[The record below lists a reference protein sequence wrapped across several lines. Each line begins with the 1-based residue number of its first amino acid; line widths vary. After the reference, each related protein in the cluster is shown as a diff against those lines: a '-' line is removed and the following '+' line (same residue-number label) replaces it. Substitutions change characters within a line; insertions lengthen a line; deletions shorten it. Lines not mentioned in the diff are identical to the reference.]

1 LFSLDKII
9 FKLLFLPVILLALT
23 VHEFAHGYVA
33 YLRGDRTAKDMGRLT
48 LNPLPH
54 IDIIGLLFLM
64 FFNFGWAKPV
74 PINPAN
80 FKTPKKDEIMVA
92 LAGVT
97 ANLICA
103 LCLGLLFR
111 FADFSIFGQTGE
123 IVQKFTAWGILINCG
138 LAVFNLIPVPPLDGS
153 HVLREL
159 LPYRAAV
166 KYIVFFSNP
175 AVSWILLGIFIFL
188 PGLITPFI
196 IGPVLFLSKIFAG
209 GGMLAW
215 LY

>member
-1 LFSLDKII
+1 MFSFDKLL
-9 FKLLFLPVILLALT
+9 FKLLLLPVILLALT

-33 YLRGDRTAKDMGRLT
+33 YLRGDNTAKDMGRLT

-54 IDIIGLLFLM
+54 IDIIGLIFLM
-64 FFNFGWAKPV
+64 FFSFGWAKPV

-97 ANLICA
+97 ANLFCA
-103 LCLGLLFR
+103 LCFGLVIR
-111 FADFSIFGQTGE
+111 FLDFNMFGQQAE
-123 IVQKFTAWGILINCG
+123 IIRSFVYWAVIINCG
-138 LAVFNLIPVPPLDGS
+138 LAVFNLIPIPPLDGS

-159 LPYRAAV
+159 LPYNAAV

-175 AVSWILLGIFIFL
+175 MISWVLLGIFIL
-188 PGLITPFI
+188 MPGLITPLI
-196 IGPVLFLSKIFAG
+196 IGPVFFLVRIFAG
-209 GGMLAW
+209 VA
-215 LY
+215 